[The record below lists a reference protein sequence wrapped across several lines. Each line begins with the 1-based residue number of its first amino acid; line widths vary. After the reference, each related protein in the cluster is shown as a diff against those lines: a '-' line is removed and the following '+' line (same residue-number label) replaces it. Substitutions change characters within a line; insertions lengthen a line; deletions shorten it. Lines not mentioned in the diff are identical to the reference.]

1 MKFTS
6 YLLAVFL
13 PPIYFATQKKWLAF
27 VITSAC
33 FFLSLIFYMM
43 VVLFFLGLILWG
55 LSSGFAIWDLRK
67 RMVDERATILAEKM
81 AAKMAETVRQQQQQ
95 K

>member
-1 MKFTS
+1 MKFTA

-27 VITSAC
+27 FVTSGL
-33 FFLSLIFYMM
+33 FLLALVFYMM

-55 LSSGFAIWDLRK
+55 LSSGFAIWDVRK
-67 RMVDERATILAEKM
+67 RMVNEQATILAEKM
-81 AAKMAETVRQQQQQ
+81 ATKMAETMRQQQ